1 VLTVPAAVRLDHE
14 ATTLPIAEIAGY
26 LQDVLGQRMAAHLV
40 GLGDAK
46 QLGRYRKADG
56 PKPLPITDRRLRES
70 YKIVRM
76 IVDGFDQDTVRAWLF
91 GTNTRLD
98 DEAPIDVLRR
108 ASEPAQFAEVRA
120 AARQLV
126 TFEG

>member
-26 LQDVLGQRMAAHLV
+26 LQDVLGQRMAAYLV

-56 PKPLPITDRRLRES
+56 PKPLSITDRRLRES

-76 IVDGFDQDTVRAWLF
+76 IVDGFDEDTARAWLF

-98 DEAPIDVLRR
+98 DEAPIDVLRQ